1 MFQYKRRN
9 TIWLGFLL
17 AMTGLAFIAGT
28 ITPGIDLIL
37 LALIAG
43 ALITSFALDAG
54 QPRNL
59 INQLSQRASQSLRTS
74 KLSPTAKEAV
84 NRAQGRG
91 VMTNPYLTM
100 IDVGLIASMVGEDG
114 MSMRR
119 TRKITKD
126 QNGVRPFVTFQVEA
140 QEADRKA
147 IVRFELIDQQGKSQY
162 IHEQEVY
169 LRDGEFN
176 ILADHHLPLSGNDR
190 INGMGDWDLRVQ
202 IDGQLVGIHSF
213 TLSPSYEERQQ
224 RLSGRSKQ
232 HYVTQSDS
240 DGELSD
246 DRERN
251 SERVTLE
258 DLLGEQNT
266 NNNHRQRR

>member
-28 ITPGIDLIL
+28 VAPGVDLIL
-37 LALIAG
+37 LALIGG
-43 ALITSFALDAG
+43 ALVTSFAMDAG

-59 INQLSQRASQSLRTS
+59 INQLSQRANQSLRTS
-74 KLSPTAKEAV
+74 KLSPTAKEALT
-84 NRAQGRG
+84 RAQGRG
-91 VMTNPYLTM
+91 VMINPQLTM

-114 MSMRR
+114 MVMRR
-119 TRKITKD
+119 TRSISKD
-126 QNGVRPFVTFQVEA
+126 ENGVRPFVTFQVEP

-147 IVRFELIDQQGKSQY
+147 IVRFELIDHQGNSQY
-162 IHEQEVY
+162 VHEMEVY

-176 ILADHHLPLSGNDR
+176 ILADHHLPLSGNDK

-224 RLSGRSKQ
+224 RLRGGRKQ
-232 HYVTQSDS
+232 TYVMPTAT
-240 DGELSD
+240 DGELSE
-246 DRERN
+246 DRERG
-251 SERVTLE
+251 SDRVTLE
-258 DLLGEQNT
+258 DLLGDQN
-266 NNNHRQRR
+266 NNNHRQRG